1 MIIAE
6 KFIQHIVVFDI
17 FLTIFISSS
26 EVGDGKIK
34 CVAIEKEALLRL
46 KEEFLDIH
54 GRLSSCGNEAYN
66 EDCCRWRGVQ
76 CDNQTGN
83 VIRLGPHPVTV
94 HIFLLSHCKLRYLA
108 MGHVHLPNAT
118 DWLQSVLKL
127 SFLQVLILPGCKLS
141 LPIPSVAPSS
151 NLLMSL
157 TTLDFSSNNLN
168 NSIYTWL
175 YNFSSLCWVMGLFP
189 SYVDK
194 MDLFR
199 WAPGL
204 AISSPCSSG
213 GLLDVQFLYSF
224 FRRAPGLTISSPC
237 SSGGLLDF
245 LFLYLVLQAG
255 SWTYNFFTLFFK
267 RVLALTISSP
277 CSSGGLLNFL
287 FLHPVLQEGSWTYNF
302 FTLFFG
308 GLLDFL
314 FLYLVLQA
322 GSWTYNFFTLFF
334 RRAPGLTISSP
345 CSSGGLLN
353 FLILHPVL

>member
-1 MIIAE
+1 MLYLAQYLKMIIAE

-66 EDCCRWRGVQ
+66 EDCCGWRGVQ

-94 HIFLLSHCKLRYLA
+94 HIFLLSHCKISGGIPDFVASLSKLEYLNLSRFGYDFTTIFPHIGNFSSLNTLALSYITFPYVNSLIWLSNLRQLRYLA

-127 SFLQVLILPGCKLS
+127 PFLQVLILPGYKLS

-168 NSIYTWL
+168 NSIYTLLDNLAVCVGSWA
-175 YNFSSLCWVMGLFP
+175 FVP
-189 SYVDK
+189 SYADK
-194 MDLFR
+194 M
-199 WAPGL
+199 
-204 AISSPCSSG
+204 
-213 GLLDVQFLYSF
+213 
-224 FRRAPGLTISSPC
+224 
-237 SSGGLLDF
+237 
-245 LFLYLVLQAG
+245 
-255 SWTYNFFTLFFK
+255 
-267 RVLALTISSP
+267 
-277 CSSGGLLNFL
+277 
-287 FLHPVLQEGSWTYNF
+287 
-302 FTLFFG
+302 
-308 GLLDFL
+308 
-314 FLYLVLQA
+314 
-322 GSWTYNFFTLFF
+322 
-334 RRAPGLTISSP
+334 
-345 CSSGGLLN
+345 
-353 FLILHPVL
+353 